1 MCIRDRDDLSERMY
15 PLIAEKYSTTSACVA
30 RNMRTALEKAWG
42 RGDMDFAEQ
51 LFGYS
56 IDEEKGKPTNMALIA
71 TVADYMMANH
81 FHRTKDKRK

>member
-1 MCIRDRDDLSERMY
+1 
-15 PLIAEKYSTTSACVA
+15 
-30 RNMRTALEKAWG
+30 
-42 RGDMDFAEQ
+42 MDFAEQ

-56 IDEEKGKPTNMALIA
+56 IDEEKGKPTNMAFIA